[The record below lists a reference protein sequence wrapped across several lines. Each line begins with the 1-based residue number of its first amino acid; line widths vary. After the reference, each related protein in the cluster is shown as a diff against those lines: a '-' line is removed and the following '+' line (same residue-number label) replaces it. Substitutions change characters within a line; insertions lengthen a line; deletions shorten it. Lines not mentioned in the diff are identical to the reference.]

1 MPGLS
6 LRRPPI
12 DGHERGT
19 MPRKAETEAKRASV
33 ARARKAPA
41 AAVAANDGK
50 AWRRAGGDQTM
61 IHELGLRIRA
71 AREEKALSLAQ
82 VSELSGVPGAT
93 LSRIENSKM
102 SPTFSVLARIM
113 VALEVDWVDLVGPK
127 KPAPGEPVMS
137 FTEAGGGIVTQVR
150 GERCEVLHSDESAQ
164 SAPLLVE
171 VHSRK
176 LSDTGGLVG
185 HQGEEFC
192 YVLSGALAL
201 HIEGREPRI
210 MKAGDS
216 ALFDSTTPH
225 AYLAATAAGA
235 KILIVVTRPYGSHIQ
250 RDIPGL
256 T

>member
-1 MPGLS
+1 
-6 LRRPPI
+6 
-12 DGHERGT
+12 
-19 MPRKAETEAKRASV
+19 MPRKAETPAKRPSPASTP
-33 ARARKAPA
+33 RRPPEPA
-41 AAVAANDGK
+41 AASAANDGK
-50 AWRRAGGDQTM
+50 AWRRADGDQTM
-61 IHELGLRIRA
+61 IQELGQRIRA
-71 AREEKALSLAQ
+71 AREAKALSLAQ

-127 KPAPGEPVMS
+127 KPAPDEPIMS

-150 GERCEVLHSDESAQ
+150 GERCEVLHGDESAR

-192 YVLSGALAL
+192 YVLSGTLVL
-201 HIEGREPRI
+201 HIEGREPRT
-210 MKAGDS
+210 MKPGDS

-235 KILIVVTRPYGSHIQ
+235 RILIVVTRPYGSHIQ
-250 RDIPGL
+250 RDVPGL